1 MNKLQRYNLKETLH
15 KLNLQYEIL
24 MLLFNPEKVYNINYI
39 TRRLIDFLAAENIRV
54 LKEKLSSRKTP
65 KIVPNFEALITISFT

>member
-1 MNKLQRYNLKETLH
+1 
-15 KLNLQYEIL
+15 

-39 TRRLIDFLAAENIRV
+39 TRRLIDFLAAENIHV

-65 KIVPNFEALITISFT
+65 KIVPNFEALITILFT